1 MIMTKLIL
9 LIILHLHAYVVL
21 VLGAN
26 DCSVPAAKYLKKS
39 GVKLKLWSD
48 SPDANGY
55 GSTGSFQSWFSY
67 QAFWTRHSNGHGGYW
82 TYHYNNGTDCLPEVC
97 TISVTDTFN
106 TDCNALDC
114 GGLVKMSNQNG
125 ARDGYQIEF
134 LSTASII
141 YSVAVSISCTSQNY
155 S

>member
-1 MIMTKLIL
+1 
-9 LIILHLHAYVVL
+9 
-21 VLGAN
+21 
-26 DCSVPAAKYLKKS
+26 
-39 GVKLKLWSD
+39 
-48 SPDANGY
+48 
-55 GSTGSFQSWFSY
+55 
-67 QAFWTRHSNGHGGYW
+67 
-82 TYHYNNGTDCLPEVC
+82 LPEVC

-141 YSVAVSISCTSQNY
+141 YSVAVSVSCTSQNY